1 MALKEKRIPVQK
13 KKRGGREVWGEE
25 EVWLD
30 KVFSVHQKSWMHSQ
44 SCQSPHIIFAYVL
57 QGTLGDTSL
66 CMFSISSPLV
76 TALGIGSAG
85 SSVARDMFKACAS
98 FYLGGIVWGFFSR
111 CLYYSG
117 ATDVEARCP
126 GRGAEPARHQL
137 CPSSPLQKV
146 LVCSP

>member
-1 MALKEKRIPVQK
+1 MALKEKRITVQK
-13 KKRGGREVWGEE
+13 KKRGGEVWGEE

-66 CMFSISSPLV
+66 CVFSISSPLV

-85 SSVARDMFKACAS
+85 SSVARDTFKACSS
-98 FYLGGIVWGFFSR
+98 FYLGGIVWGFFP
-111 CLYYSG
+111 
-117 ATDVEARCP
+117 AVFTT
-126 GRGAEPARHQL
+126 AELQMLKLAALVGGQSLLGTTSVPVLL
-137 CPSSPLQKV
+137 CRKF
-146 LVCSP
+146 